1 MARKFEVLKLLSE
14 VDKWSQKYM
23 LYRKGAALFIGL
35 LVLSVVIFFFNL
47 PSVKISTTC
56 LVFCFIAV
64 IGIRWCLAK
73 MDEFKSLYVNTV
85 PMIDPERDFSEEKG
99 FHDLDDSIQESVSS
113 VEEVMDS
120 FVSDEESI
128 EAIAPEDF
136 SELAK
141 DEVEATEEI
150 TDLTEV
156 EVTGEIT
163 DLTEVEVTGEIT
175 DLTEV
180 EVTEEITDL
189 TEVEV
194 TEEITDLTEVE
205 ATEEITD
212 LTEVE
217 VTEEI
222 TDLTEVEAT
231 EEITDLT
238 EVEVTEEITD
248 LTEVKVSE
256 EGSPLEHENEV
267 VSGSVEPVSIEDEIL
282 LTVTQMIKTE
292 YDLMDELTVKMVGN
306 YFTIYTNK
314 KVLLRCKLTGRK
326 QYILTHLSQEEVEGL
341 GLDFEAPSKSE
352 SYTSRVTFKSLAVLK
367 ELDSYILE
375 TYKQIHKL

>member
-156 EVTGEIT
+156 EVK
-163 DLTEVEVTGEIT
+163 
-175 DLTEV
+175 
-180 EVTEEITDL
+180 
-189 TEVEV
+189 
-194 TEEITDLTEVE
+194 
-205 ATEEITD
+205 
-212 LTEVE
+212 
-217 VTEEI
+217 
-222 TDLTEVEAT
+222 
-231 EEITDLT
+231 
-238 EVEVTEEITD
+238 EEITD

>member
-1 MARKFEVLKLLSE
+1 
-14 VDKWSQKYM
+14 
-23 LYRKGAALFIGL
+23 
-35 LVLSVVIFFFNL
+35 
-47 PSVKISTTC
+47 
-56 LVFCFIAV
+56 
-64 IGIRWCLAK
+64 
-73 MDEFKSLYVNTV
+73 
-85 PMIDPERDFSEEKG
+85 
-99 FHDLDDSIQESVSS
+99 
-113 VEEVMDS
+113 
-120 FVSDEESI
+120 
-128 EAIAPEDF
+128 
-136 SELAK
+136 
-141 DEVEATEEI
+141 
-150 TDLTEV
+150 
-156 EVTGEIT
+156 
-163 DLTEVEVTGEIT
+163 
-175 DLTEV
+175 
-180 EVTEEITDL
+180 
-189 TEVEV
+189 
-194 TEEITDLTEVE
+194 
-205 ATEEITD
+205 
-212 LTEVE
+212 
-217 VTEEI
+217 
-222 TDLTEVEAT
+222 
-231 EEITDLT
+231 EITDLT

>member
-1 MARKFEVLKLLSE
+1 MLSE

-163 DLTEVEVTGEIT
+163 DLTEVEV
-175 DLTEV
+175 
-180 EVTEEITDL
+180 
-189 TEVEV
+189 
-194 TEEITDLTEVE
+194 
-205 ATEEITD
+205 TEEITD

>member
-217 VTEEI
+217 VK
-222 TDLTEVEAT
+222 
-231 EEITDLT
+231 
-238 EVEVTEEITD
+238 EEITD

-326 QYILTHLSQEEVEGL
+326 QYILTRLSQEEVEGL

>member
-163 DLTEVEVTGEIT
+163 DLTEVEVT
-175 DLTEV
+175 
-180 EVTEEITDL
+180 
-189 TEVEV
+189 
-194 TEEITDLTEVE
+194 
-205 ATEEITD
+205 
-212 LTEVE
+212 
-217 VTEEI
+217 
-222 TDLTEVEAT
+222 
-231 EEITDLT
+231 
-238 EVEVTEEITD
+238 EEITD

>member
-141 DEVEATEEI
+141 DEVEA
-150 TDLTEV
+150 
-156 EVTGEIT
+156 
-163 DLTEVEVTGEIT
+163 
-175 DLTEV
+175 
-180 EVTEEITDL
+180 
-189 TEVEV
+189 
-194 TEEITDLTEVE
+194 
-205 ATEEITD
+205 
-212 LTEVE
+212 
-217 VTEEI
+217 TEEI

>member
-141 DEVEATEEI
+141 DEVE
-150 TDLTEV
+150 
-156 EVTGEIT
+156 VTG
-163 DLTEVEVTGEIT
+163 
-175 DLTEV
+175 
-180 EVTEEITDL
+180 
-189 TEVEV
+189 
-194 TEEITDLTEVE
+194 
-205 ATEEITD
+205 
-212 LTEVE
+212 
-217 VTEEI
+217 
-222 TDLTEVEAT
+222 
-231 EEITDLT
+231 EITDLT

>member
-1 MARKFEVLKLLSE
+1 MLSE

-156 EVTGEIT
+156 EA
-163 DLTEVEVTGEIT
+163 
-175 DLTEV
+175 
-180 EVTEEITDL
+180 
-189 TEVEV
+189 

-222 TDLTEVEAT
+222 TDLTEVEVT

-238 EVEVTEEITD
+238 EVEVSEEITD
-248 LTEVKVSE
+248 LTEVEVSE

-267 VSGSVEPVSIEDEIL
+267 VSGSVEPISIEDEIL

>member
-156 EVTGEIT
+156 EVK
-163 DLTEVEVTGEIT
+163 
-175 DLTEV
+175 
-180 EVTEEITDL
+180 
-189 TEVEV
+189 
-194 TEEITDLTEVE
+194 
-205 ATEEITD
+205 
-212 LTEVE
+212 
-217 VTEEI
+217 
-222 TDLTEVEAT
+222 
-231 EEITDLT
+231 
-238 EVEVTEEITD
+238 EEITD

-341 GLDFEAPSKSE
+341 GLDFEAPSKNE

>member
-156 EVTGEIT
+156 EVTEEIT
-163 DLTEVEVTGEIT
+163 DLTEVEVTG
-175 DLTEV
+175 
-180 EVTEEITDL
+180 EITDL

-217 VTEEI
+217 VK
-222 TDLTEVEAT
+222 
-231 EEITDLT
+231 
-238 EVEVTEEITD
+238 EEITD

>member
-1 MARKFEVLKLLSE
+1 
-14 VDKWSQKYM
+14 M

-141 DEVEATEEI
+141 DEVE
-150 TDLTEV
+150 V
-156 EVTGEIT
+156 
-163 DLTEVEVTGEIT
+163 
-175 DLTEV
+175 
-180 EVTEEITDL
+180 
-189 TEVEV
+189 
-194 TEEITDLTEVE
+194 
-205 ATEEITD
+205 TEEITD

>member
-189 TEVEV
+189 TEV
-194 TEEITDLTEVE
+194 
-205 ATEEITD
+205 
-212 LTEVE
+212 
-217 VTEEI
+217 
-222 TDLTEVEAT
+222 
-231 EEITDLT
+231 
-238 EVEVTEEITD
+238 
-248 LTEVKVSE
+248 KVSE

>member
-1 MARKFEVLKLLSE
+1 
-14 VDKWSQKYM
+14 
-23 LYRKGAALFIGL
+23 
-35 LVLSVVIFFFNL
+35 
-47 PSVKISTTC
+47 
-56 LVFCFIAV
+56 
-64 IGIRWCLAK
+64 
-73 MDEFKSLYVNTV
+73 
-85 PMIDPERDFSEEKG
+85 
-99 FHDLDDSIQESVSS
+99 
-113 VEEVMDS
+113 
-120 FVSDEESI
+120 
-128 EAIAPEDF
+128 
-136 SELAK
+136 
-141 DEVEATEEI
+141 
-150 TDLTEV
+150 
-156 EVTGEIT
+156 
-163 DLTEVEVTGEIT
+163 
-175 DLTEV
+175 
-180 EVTEEITDL
+180 DL

>member
-156 EVTGEIT
+156 E
-163 DLTEVEVTGEIT
+163 
-175 DLTEV
+175 
-180 EVTEEITDL
+180 
-189 TEVEV
+189 
-194 TEEITDLTEVE
+194 

-222 TDLTEVEAT
+222 TDLTEVEVS

-238 EVEVTEEITD
+238 EVE
-248 LTEVKVSE
+248 VSE

-267 VSGSVEPVSIEDEIL
+267 VSGSVEPISIEDEIL

>member
-1 MARKFEVLKLLSE
+1 MLSE

-156 EVTGEIT
+156 EVTEEIT
-163 DLTEVEVTGEIT
+163 DLTEVEVTG
-175 DLTEV
+175 
-180 EVTEEITDL
+180 
-189 TEVEV
+189 
-194 TEEITDLTEVE
+194 
-205 ATEEITD
+205 EITD

-326 QYILTHLSQEEVEGL
+326 QYILTYLSQEEVEGL

>member
-194 TEEITDLTEVE
+194 TEEITDLTEV
-205 ATEEITD
+205 
-212 LTEVE
+212 
-217 VTEEI
+217 
-222 TDLTEVEAT
+222 
-231 EEITDLT
+231 
-238 EVEVTEEITD
+238 
-248 LTEVKVSE
+248 KVSE

-292 YDLMDELTVKMVGN
+292 YALMDELTVKMVGN

>member
-1 MARKFEVLKLLSE
+1 MLSE

-156 EVTGEIT
+156 EVTEEIT

-189 TEVEV
+189 TEVE
-194 TEEITDLTEVE
+194 

-212 LTEVE
+212 LT
-217 VTEEI
+217 
-222 TDLTEVEAT
+222 
-231 EEITDLT
+231 
-238 EVEVTEEITD
+238 
-248 LTEVKVSE
+248 
-256 EGSPLEHENEV
+256 
-267 VSGSVEPVSIEDEIL
+267 
-282 LTVTQMIKTE
+282 
-292 YDLMDELTVKMVGN
+292 
-306 YFTIYTNK
+306 
-314 KVLLRCKLTGRK
+314 
-326 QYILTHLSQEEVEGL
+326 
-341 GLDFEAPSKSE
+341 
-352 SYTSRVTFKSLAVLK
+352 
-367 ELDSYILE
+367 
-375 TYKQIHKL
+375 

>member
-141 DEVEATEEI
+141 DEVE
-150 TDLTEV
+150 
-156 EVTGEIT
+156 
-163 DLTEVEVTGEIT
+163 
-175 DLTEV
+175 
-180 EVTEEITDL
+180 VTEEITDL

-205 ATEEITD
+205 
-212 LTEVE
+212 
-217 VTEEI
+217 
-222 TDLTEVEAT
+222 
-231 EEITDLT
+231 
-238 EVEVTEEITD
+238 
-248 LTEVKVSE
+248 VSE

-341 GLDFEAPSKSE
+341 GLDFEAQSKSE

>member
-141 DEVEATEEI
+141 DEVEVTEEI

-156 EVTGEIT
+156 EVTEEIT

-189 TEVEV
+189 TEVE
-194 TEEITDLTEVE
+194 
-205 ATEEITD
+205 
-212 LTEVE
+212 
-217 VTEEI
+217 
-222 TDLTEVEAT
+222 
-231 EEITDLT
+231 
-238 EVEVTEEITD
+238 
-248 LTEVKVSE
+248 VSE

>member
-163 DLTEVEVTGEIT
+163 DLTEVEVT
-175 DLTEV
+175 
-180 EVTEEITDL
+180 
-189 TEVEV
+189 
-194 TEEITDLTEVE
+194 
-205 ATEEITD
+205 
-212 LTEVE
+212 
-217 VTEEI
+217 
-222 TDLTEVEAT
+222 

-341 GLDFEAPSKSE
+341 GLDFEAPSKNE

>member
-156 EVTGEIT
+156 EVT
-163 DLTEVEVTGEIT
+163 
-175 DLTEV
+175 
-180 EVTEEITDL
+180 
-189 TEVEV
+189 
-194 TEEITDLTEVE
+194 
-205 ATEEITD
+205 
-212 LTEVE
+212 
-217 VTEEI
+217 
-222 TDLTEVEAT
+222 
-231 EEITDLT
+231 
-238 EVEVTEEITD
+238 EEITD
-248 LTEVKVSE
+248 LTEVKVTE

>member
-35 LVLSVVIFFFNL
+35 LVLSVVIVFFNL

-99 FHDLDDSIQESVSS
+99 FHDLDDGIQESVSS

-156 EVTGEIT
+156 EVTEEIT
-163 DLTEVEVTGEIT
+163 DLTEVEVTG
-175 DLTEV
+175 
-180 EVTEEITDL
+180 
-189 TEVEV
+189 
-194 TEEITDLTEVE
+194 
-205 ATEEITD
+205 
-212 LTEVE
+212 
-217 VTEEI
+217 
-222 TDLTEVEAT
+222 
-231 EEITDLT
+231 EITDLT

>member
-99 FHDLDDSIQESVSS
+99 FHDLDDSIQEIVSS

-156 EVTGEIT
+156 EVTE
-163 DLTEVEVTGEIT
+163 EIT

-194 TEEITDLTEVE
+194 
-205 ATEEITD
+205 
-212 LTEVE
+212 
-217 VTEEI
+217 
-222 TDLTEVEAT
+222 
-231 EEITDLT
+231 
-238 EVEVTEEITD
+238 
-248 LTEVKVSE
+248 SE
-256 EGSPLEHENEV
+256 EGSPLEYENEV
-267 VSGSVEPVSIEDEIL
+267 VSGSVEPISIEDEIL

>member
-156 EVTGEIT
+156 EA
-163 DLTEVEVTGEIT
+163 
-175 DLTEV
+175 
-180 EVTEEITDL
+180 
-189 TEVEV
+189 

-222 TDLTEVEAT
+222 TDLTEVEVS

-238 EVEVTEEITD
+238 EVE
-248 LTEVKVSE
+248 VSE

-267 VSGSVEPVSIEDEIL
+267 VSGSVEPISIEDEIL

>member
-163 DLTEVEVTGEIT
+163 DLTEVEVT
-175 DLTEV
+175 
-180 EVTEEITDL
+180 
-189 TEVEV
+189 
-194 TEEITDLTEVE
+194 EEITDLTEVE
-205 ATEEITD
+205 A
-212 LTEVE
+212 
-217 VTEEI
+217 
-222 TDLTEVEAT
+222 
-231 EEITDLT
+231 
-238 EVEVTEEITD
+238 TEEITD

>member
-1 MARKFEVLKLLSE
+1 MLSE

-156 EVTGEIT
+156 EVTEEIT
-163 DLTEVEVTGEIT
+163 DLTEVEVTG
-175 DLTEV
+175 
-180 EVTEEITDL
+180 
-189 TEVEV
+189 
-194 TEEITDLTEVE
+194 
-205 ATEEITD
+205 
-212 LTEVE
+212 
-217 VTEEI
+217 
-222 TDLTEVEAT
+222 
-231 EEITDLT
+231 EITDLT

>member
-156 EVTGEIT
+156 EVT
-163 DLTEVEVTGEIT
+163 
-175 DLTEV
+175 
-180 EVTEEITDL
+180 
-189 TEVEV
+189 
-194 TEEITDLTEVE
+194 
-205 ATEEITD
+205 
-212 LTEVE
+212 
-217 VTEEI
+217 
-222 TDLTEVEAT
+222 

>member
-163 DLTEVEVTGEIT
+163 DLTEVEVK
-175 DLTEV
+175 
-180 EVTEEITDL
+180 
-189 TEVEV
+189 
-194 TEEITDLTEVE
+194 
-205 ATEEITD
+205 
-212 LTEVE
+212 
-217 VTEEI
+217 
-222 TDLTEVEAT
+222 
-231 EEITDLT
+231 
-238 EVEVTEEITD
+238 EEITD

>member
-1 MARKFEVLKLLSE
+1 MLSE

-156 EVTGEIT
+156 EVTEEIT
-163 DLTEVEVTGEIT
+163 DLTEVK
-175 DLTEV
+175 
-180 EVTEEITDL
+180 VTEEITDL

-194 TEEITDLTEVE
+194 
-205 ATEEITD
+205 
-212 LTEVE
+212 
-217 VTEEI
+217 
-222 TDLTEVEAT
+222 T

>member
-1 MARKFEVLKLLSE
+1 
-14 VDKWSQKYM
+14 M

-99 FHDLDDSIQESVSS
+99 FHDLDDSIQEIVSS

-156 EVTGEIT
+156 EVT
-163 DLTEVEVTGEIT
+163 
-175 DLTEV
+175 
-180 EVTEEITDL
+180 EEITDL
-189 TEVEV
+189 TEVE
-194 TEEITDLTEVE
+194 
-205 ATEEITD
+205 
-212 LTEVE
+212 
-217 VTEEI
+217 
-222 TDLTEVEAT
+222 
-231 EEITDLT
+231 
-238 EVEVTEEITD
+238 
-248 LTEVKVSE
+248 VSE

-267 VSGSVEPVSIEDEIL
+267 VSGSVEPISIEDEIL

>member
-1 MARKFEVLKLLSE
+1 MLSE

-163 DLTEVEVTGEIT
+163 DLTEVEVT
-175 DLTEV
+175 
-180 EVTEEITDL
+180 EEITDL

-194 TEEITDLTEVE
+194 TEEITDLT
-205 ATEEITD
+205 
-212 LTEVE
+212 
-217 VTEEI
+217 
-222 TDLTEVEAT
+222 
-231 EEITDLT
+231 
-238 EVEVTEEITD
+238 
-248 LTEVKVSE
+248 
-256 EGSPLEHENEV
+256 
-267 VSGSVEPVSIEDEIL
+267 
-282 LTVTQMIKTE
+282 
-292 YDLMDELTVKMVGN
+292 
-306 YFTIYTNK
+306 
-314 KVLLRCKLTGRK
+314 
-326 QYILTHLSQEEVEGL
+326 
-341 GLDFEAPSKSE
+341 
-352 SYTSRVTFKSLAVLK
+352 
-367 ELDSYILE
+367 
-375 TYKQIHKL
+375 

>member
-1 MARKFEVLKLLSE
+1 MLSE

-156 EVTGEIT
+156 E
-163 DLTEVEVTGEIT
+163 
-175 DLTEV
+175 
-180 EVTEEITDL
+180 
-189 TEVEV
+189 
-194 TEEITDLTEVE
+194 

-217 VTEEI
+217 VTG
-222 TDLTEVEAT
+222 
-231 EEITDLT
+231 EITDLT

>member
-156 EVTGEIT
+156 EVTEEIT

-189 TEVEV
+189 TEVN
-194 TEEITDLTEVE
+194 
-205 ATEEITD
+205 
-212 LTEVE
+212 
-217 VTEEI
+217 
-222 TDLTEVEAT
+222 
-231 EEITDLT
+231 
-238 EVEVTEEITD
+238 
-248 LTEVKVSE
+248 VSE

>member
-128 EAIAPEDF
+128 EEIAPEDF

-156 EVTGEIT
+156 EVTEEIT

-180 EVTEEITDL
+180 EV
-189 TEVEV
+189 
-194 TEEITDLTEVE
+194 
-205 ATEEITD
+205 
-212 LTEVE
+212 
-217 VTEEI
+217 
-222 TDLTEVEAT
+222 T

>member
-156 EVTGEIT
+156 EVTEEIT
-163 DLTEVEVTGEIT
+163 DLTEVEVTGEIS
-175 DLTEV
+175 
-180 EVTEEITDL
+180 DL

-217 VTEEI
+217 VK
-222 TDLTEVEAT
+222 
-231 EEITDLT
+231 
-238 EVEVTEEITD
+238 EEITD

>member
-1 MARKFEVLKLLSE
+1 MLSE

-156 EVTGEIT
+156 E
-163 DLTEVEVTGEIT
+163 
-175 DLTEV
+175 
-180 EVTEEITDL
+180 
-189 TEVEV
+189 
-194 TEEITDLTEVE
+194 

-217 VTEEI
+217 VS
-222 TDLTEVEAT
+222 

-238 EVEVTEEITD
+238 EVEVSEEITD
-248 LTEVKVSE
+248 LTEVEVSE

-267 VSGSVEPVSIEDEIL
+267 VSGSVEPISIEDEIL

>member
-156 EVTGEIT
+156 EVTEEIT
-163 DLTEVEVTGEIT
+163 DLTEVEVTG
-175 DLTEV
+175 
-180 EVTEEITDL
+180 
-189 TEVEV
+189 
-194 TEEITDLTEVE
+194 
-205 ATEEITD
+205 
-212 LTEVE
+212 
-217 VTEEI
+217 
-222 TDLTEVEAT
+222 
-231 EEITDLT
+231 EITDLT

>member
-1 MARKFEVLKLLSE
+1 MLSE

-163 DLTEVEVTGEIT
+163 DLTEVEVT
-175 DLTEV
+175 
-180 EVTEEITDL
+180 
-189 TEVEV
+189 
-194 TEEITDLTEVE
+194 
-205 ATEEITD
+205 
-212 LTEVE
+212 
-217 VTEEI
+217 
-222 TDLTEVEAT
+222 

>member
-1 MARKFEVLKLLSE
+1 MLSE

-163 DLTEVEVTGEIT
+163 DLTEVEVT
-175 DLTEV
+175 
-180 EVTEEITDL
+180 EEITDL

-194 TEEITDLTEVE
+194 
-205 ATEEITD
+205 
-212 LTEVE
+212 
-217 VTEEI
+217 
-222 TDLTEVEAT
+222 T

>member
-1 MARKFEVLKLLSE
+1 
-14 VDKWSQKYM
+14 M

-156 EVTGEIT
+156 EVTEEIT
-163 DLTEVEVTGEIT
+163 DLTEVEVTG
-175 DLTEV
+175 
-180 EVTEEITDL
+180 
-189 TEVEV
+189 
-194 TEEITDLTEVE
+194 
-205 ATEEITD
+205 EITD

-267 VSGSVEPVSIEDEIL
+267 VSGSVEPVSIDDEIL